1 MTLHTPGTE
10 PAGTTEHSQVSSI
23 IIREFEGERTSPT
36 RTIRI
41 PVKVFTVA
49 ASLVPHRVREELAK
63 QGIDLDAIRQAASEI
78 SSPVTLVEV
87 EEHEKQRRIVV
98 SLE

>member
-1 MTLHTPGTE
+1 MTLHTPSTGS
-10 PAGTTEHSQVSSI
+10 AGAVDPGQVTSI
-23 IIREFEGERTSPT
+23 FIREYDGESTTPS

-63 QGIDLDAIRQAASEI
+63 QGIDLDGIRQAASEI
-78 SSPVTLVEV
+78 TSPVTLVEV